1 MDPEF
6 GYSTTHQSNILSDC
20 PVLSVP
26 SGFADNG
33 VPTGIQIV
41 GRPFDDV
48 TVYRAGFAFEQARGA
63 WYQSDALRPRIVG
76 SE

>member
-1 MDPEF
+1 VDPEF

-48 TVYRAGFAFEQARGA
+48 TSIAQASLSSRQGELGINRMR
-63 WYQSDALRPRIVG
+63 SDP
-76 SE
+76 E